1 MEYRKGR
8 ARGIIT
14 AILVFFIPV
23 FLWGQPKTVQTAQL
37 VRDSEVI
44 VVGTVGSLRSEWN
57 ADKTRIQTV
66 VTIRVDETIM
76 GAVDAGAL
84 TVVIPGGEVG
94 EVGEWYSHSV
104 RFKDA
109 EEVVVFAKKDRQ
121 GVLRVT
127 GGEHGKFL
135 VEKDLKAGSKIIPNL
150 GTLEEFTTQ
159 VKQSVKAQAT
169 VRGDN

>member
-1 MEYRKGR
+1 MNYRNGR
-8 ARGIIT
+8 AMGLVA
-14 AILVFFIPV
+14 AILVSIIPV
-23 FLWGQPKTVQTAQL
+23 ILWGQPKTVQTAQL

-66 VTIRVDETIM
+66 VTIRVDETIK

-127 GGEHGKFL
+127 DGEHGKFL
-135 VEKDLKAGSKIIPNL
+135 VEKDPKGGSKIIPNL
-150 GTLEEFTTQ
+150 GALEEFTTQ
-159 VKQSVKAQAT
+159 VKQNVKAQST

>member
-1 MEYRKGR
+1 MKYRKGP
-8 ARGIIT
+8 ARGIFT
-14 AILVFFIPV
+14 VILVSFIPV

-66 VTIRVDETIM
+66 VTIRVDETIK
-76 GAVDAGAL
+76 GAVDAGSL

-109 EEVVVFAKKDRQ
+109 EEVVVFAKKDIR

-127 GGEHGKFL
+127 DGEQGKFL
-135 VEKDLKAGSKIIPNL
+135 VEKDPKDGSRIIPNL
-150 GTLEEFTTQ
+150 GPLEEFATQ
-159 VKQSVKAQAT
+159 VKQSVKAQST